1 MKAMTSRILV
11 VDDERM
17 VRWSLRQ
24 ALERAGYQ
32 VDEAASGAEAIE
44 HAGRELPDVVLL
56 DHRLPDRTGLEV
68 LRTLLKSAPRLPV
81 VMITA
86 HASIDGAV
94 EAMKEGAFHYLS
106 KPFEVEDVLQSV
118 QRALEMGKLRE
129 QVARAHEEGQRTFGV
144 QNIVAESP
152 AMREIARM
160 VQRVAQ
166 SEASTILLLGES
178 GVGKGLVAHA
188 LHYGSSVRD
197 KPFVDITCTALTETL
212 LESELFGHERGA
224 FTDARAQK
232 KGLLELADGG
242 TVFLDEI
249 GDISPAMQAKLLRF
263 LEEKSFRRVG
273 GTRDIHVG
281 VRVIAATNKD
291 LGVEVEAGRFRRD
304 LFFRLN
310 VIPIR
315 IPALRERREDIL
327 PLARG
332 FVRHYGVEFRKPV
345 LGLSPEVEARL
356 VEYDWPGN
364 VRELRNAIERAM
376 LLAEGTD
383 LRVEDLPHELRVLGA
398 PTASGAGAG
407 ERALGEA
414 KSGGFTLPE
423 GGLSFEELERDLL
436 CQALE
441 RCHGNRTRAARLLG
455 LNRDRIRY
463 RIHKFGLEERF
474 GEVE

>member
-32 VDEAASGAEAIE
+32 VDEAASGAEALE
-44 HAGRELPDVVLL
+44 LAGRELPDVVLL
-56 DHRLPDRTGLEV
+56 DHRLPDRTGIEV
-68 LRTLLKSAPRLPV
+68 LRALLKSAPRLPI

-129 QVARAHEEGQRTFGV
+129 QVARAREEGQRSFGV

-152 AMREIARM
+152 AMREVTRL
-160 VQRVAQ
+160 VSRVAQ

-188 LHYGSSVRD
+188 LHYGSSLHER
-197 KPFVDITCTALTETL
+197 PFVDITCTALTETL

-224 FTDARAQK
+224 FTDARSQK

-242 TVFLDEI
+242 SVFLDEI
-249 GDISPAMQAKLLRF
+249 GDLSPAMQGKLLRF
-263 LEEKSFRRVG
+263 LEEKEFRRVG
-273 GTRDIHVG
+273 GTRDIHVS

-291 LGVEVEAGRFRRD
+291 LADEVEAGRFRRD

-332 FVRHYGVEFRKPV
+332 FVRHYGREFRKPV
-345 LGLSPEVEARL
+345 LGLSAEVEQRL
-356 VEYDWPGN
+356 LGYDWPGN

-376 LLAEGTD
+376 LLADGTE
-383 LRVEDLPHELRVLGA
+383 LALEDLPHELRVAERPEPRPAL
-398 PTASGAGAG
+398 ASRAAGAD
-407 ERALGEA
+407 R
-414 KSGGFTLPE
+414 SGGFTLPE
-423 GGLSFEELERDLL
+423 SGLSFEELERDLL

-441 RCHGNRTRAARLLG
+441 RCQGNRTRAARLLG

-474 GEVE
+474 GETE